1 MWDPTISE
9 TTRAKK
15 LKLKTQLDGY
25 KKFSTRGHP
34 GGAVPLYVILGPP
47 NITEST
53 RAEKVD
59 IKNTIRYWEVLA
71 LRLGVQDP
79 LV

>member
-1 MWDPTISE
+1 MCQ
-9 TTRAKK
+9 TTCF
-15 LKLKTQLDGY
+15 GY
-25 KKFSTRGHP
+25 KNFSARGYS
-34 GGAVPLYVILGPP
+34 GGAVPPKVILGPP